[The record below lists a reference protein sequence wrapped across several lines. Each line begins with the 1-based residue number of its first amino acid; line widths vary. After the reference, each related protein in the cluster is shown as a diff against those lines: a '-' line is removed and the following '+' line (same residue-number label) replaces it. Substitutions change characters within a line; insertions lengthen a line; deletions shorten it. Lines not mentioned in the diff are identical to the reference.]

1 MKKFLAVLSLI
12 CMILMSVACDSSIGN
27 VDEVVTKLEVCG
39 YQVDYDFNDYG
50 NMLIGSSVEDKLLD
64 DYQGL
69 IAHRTSTSDTVYAI
83 YFYEIKDAR
92 TYYDDM
98 KESMYDY
105 DFLFSDLKIKK
116 KGRWVMIG
124 TEAALDDILR
134 NESCM

>member
-1 MKKFLAVLSLI
+1 
-12 CMILMSVACDSSIGN
+12 
-27 VDEVVTKLEVCG
+27 
-39 YQVDYDFNDYG
+39 
-50 NMLIGSSVEDKLLD
+50 
-64 DYQGL
+64 
-69 IAHRTSTSDTVYAI
+69 
-83 YFYEIKDAR
+83 
-92 TYYDDM
+92 M

>member
-12 CMILMSVACDSSIGN
+12 CMLLTGVACNSSIGD

-69 IAHRTSTSDTVYAI
+69 IAHRTSTPFIFTKS
-83 YFYEIKDAR
+83 R
-92 TYYDDM
+92 TR
-98 KESMYDY
+98 ER
-105 DFLFSDLKIKK
+105 ITT
-116 KGRWVMIG
+116 I
-124 TEAALDDILR
+124 
-134 NESCM
+134 